1 MGAFD
6 RNITLLLNLRIPYSH
21 FTFLYHQPTHQ
32 LLKKKIKP
40 QGELTPP
47 IILYKKMQNTRKH
60 FVVPFFVSQF
70 GFESHH
76 LFFIPSRVTVATKRP
91 MREPK
96 SFAHATL
103 VTPQVSELQAWLIS
117 VCTLSLLC
125 D

>member
-1 MGAFD
+1 
-6 RNITLLLNLRIPYSH
+6 
-21 FTFLYHQPTHQ
+21 
-32 LLKKKIKP
+32 
-40 QGELTPP
+40 
-47 IILYKKMQNTRKH
+47 MQNTKQH
-60 FVVPFFVSQF
+60 FVLFFSVRQF

-96 SFAHATL
+96 SFVHATL

-117 VCTLSLLC
+117 ACTLSLLC